1 MNGYWSFID
10 HLAAVPALIS
20 TAPAWDS
27 SLAVYVLAFIA
38 AATYVRIGRDIAAE
52 LSEA

>member
-20 TAPAWDS
+20 TAPAWNS
-27 SLAVYVLAFIA
+27 SLAVYIMAFIA
-38 AATYVRIGRDIAAE
+38 AAAYVQIGREIAAE